1 MEKRNQTTPPF
12 TWSTTIYPIGD
23 GGEFVRDSIGDVGS
37 GRRAT
42 VGADHHSIRE
52 LGTPRG
58 KDFEHEQVSQ

>member
-1 MEKRNQTTPPF
+1 MEKLNHSATPP
-12 TWSTTIYPIGD
+12 TRATTINPIGD

-52 LGTPRG
+52 LGTPTGR
-58 KDFEHEQVSQ
+58 DLEHEQVSQ